1 MMSAKRAVRGI
12 VGSVFVMSVAAAGF
26 AVVAPAA
33 GAGAAQIQCH
43 VEDGDGVIIVPKPE
57 IETPATTAPDG
68 RVVKCAQL
76 EVTKTVTGTPTPAP
90 PPGTTYSVVV
100 DCKPSRQVDSVGTPG
115 GASAQQTPPEGHTP
129 PFTTTLT
136 FPANGGTQSV
146 FITRDADC
154 TVSESPPPGCTLK
167 SIDPGTT
174 EVRSPILYGVTVT
187 NNCDPAVETTPAVAV
202 APAAAVVATPL
213 FTG

>member
-1 MMSAKRAVRGI
+1 MNARRAVRRI
-12 VGSVFVMSVAAAGF
+12 VDSVFVVSVAAAGF

-43 VEDGDGVIIVPKPE
+43 VQDGDVVLPELAQPVP
-57 IETPATTAPDG
+57 PDG

-100 DCKPSRQVDSVGTPG
+100 DCKPSREVDSVGTPG
-115 GASAQQTPPEGHTP
+115 GASAQQTPPEGQTP